1 MIFQKSIHMLCSNN
15 WTDLIVCLPLV
26 FEILG
31 NTVKNSIKR
40 LYSSLNFKC
49 LAGRVLKR
57 SVSLSDFSKIKEY
70 YYFLQIYGLLM
81 DYKVT
86 FWIKVTFK

>member
-15 WTDLIVCLPLV
+15 CTDLIVCLPLV

-31 NTVKNSIKR
+31 NTVK
-40 LYSSLNFKC
+40 
-49 LAGRVLKR
+49 GVLKR

-70 YYFLQIYGLLM
+70 YYFLQVLWITYGLQSYFL
-81 DYKVT
+81 D
-86 FWIKVTFK
+86 